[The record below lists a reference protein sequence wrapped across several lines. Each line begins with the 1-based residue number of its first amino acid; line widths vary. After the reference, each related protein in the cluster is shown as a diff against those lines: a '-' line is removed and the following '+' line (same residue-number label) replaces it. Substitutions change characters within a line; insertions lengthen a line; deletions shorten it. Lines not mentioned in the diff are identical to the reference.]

1 MAMAASI
8 GQKIQVGTFMC
19 LLLTQDAMGRP
30 PIMSADACRASDDT
44 ILSIY
49 LQEAMAQV
57 KNSMPALRANIS
69 VLAAR

>member
-8 GQKIQVGTFMC
+8 GQKLQVGAYMC
-19 LLLTQDAMGRP
+19 LLLTQDALGP
-30 PIMSADACRASDDT
+30 STAACRASDDT

-57 KNSMPALRANIS
+57 KHSMPALRANIA
-69 VLAAR
+69 LLTAR